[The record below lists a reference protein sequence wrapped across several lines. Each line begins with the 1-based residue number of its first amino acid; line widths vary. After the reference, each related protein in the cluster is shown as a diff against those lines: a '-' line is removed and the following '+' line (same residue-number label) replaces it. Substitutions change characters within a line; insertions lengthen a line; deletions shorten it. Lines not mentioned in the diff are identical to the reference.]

1 MVEMDIKYKDILQKV
16 KRETIAAFIEY
27 LKPFTDS
34 SISALKK
41 YVQTIFKKVSIFK
54 QIQKQSRI
62 SLKIYKFSKY
72 CIYFSYKD
80 RNKNKKENLIPQLN
94 VQQTALKNVVTEFA
108 EDLNED
114 SKTSQKKPHFNPNLR
129 CKKRN

>member
-1 MVEMDIKYKDILQKV
+1 M
-16 KRETIAAFIEY
+16 
-27 LKPFTDS
+27 
-34 SISALKK
+34 
-41 YVQTIFKKVSIFK
+41 SIFK

-114 SKTSQKKPHFNPNLR
+114 SKTSQKKTSLQSKLKMQE
-129 CKKRN
+129 KKLTP

>member
-1 MVEMDIKYKDILQKV
+1 M
-16 KRETIAAFIEY
+16 
-27 LKPFTDS
+27 
-34 SISALKK
+34 
-41 YVQTIFKKVSIFK
+41 SIFK

-114 SKTSQKKPHFNPNLR
+114 SKTSQKKTSLQSKLKMQEKEIDSM
-129 CKKRN
+129 KKKNKIS